1 MNLAEY
7 QSLANR
13 TAKELPHRDALA
25 HAAMGLA
32 GEAGEFSDAIKKHLI
47 YGQPLDFA
55 NAREEISDILWY
67 CSYAAN
73 VLGFSLETVARMNLE
88 KLAARYPEQYSD
100 YHAKARLDKEGQND
114 E

>member
-55 NAREEISDILWY
+55 NAREELGDILWY
-67 CSYAAN
+67 CALAAN

-88 KLAARYPEQYSD
+88 KLAARYPESYSD
-100 YHAKARLDKEGQND
+100 YHAKARLDKSD
-114 E
+114 EN